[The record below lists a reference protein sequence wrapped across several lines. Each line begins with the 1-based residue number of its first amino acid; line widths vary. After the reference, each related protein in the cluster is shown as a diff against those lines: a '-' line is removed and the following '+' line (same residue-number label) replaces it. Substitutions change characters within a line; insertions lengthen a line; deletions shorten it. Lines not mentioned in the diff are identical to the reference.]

1 MRPSEIDD
9 AGFNIWRAEGFKQI
23 NDNII
28 PAKGYPTVGADY
40 DFVDDMVL
48 NRKTYYYL
56 LEDIDLNGLSTF
68 HGPVQAVPRKIYGGG
83 D

>member
-1 MRPSEIDD
+1 MRPSEIDN

-23 NDNII
+23 NDKII

-40 DFVDDMVL
+40 DFVDQWVL
-48 NRKTYYYL
+48 NGKRYFYL
-56 LEDIDLNGLSTF
+56 LEDIDNNGITTF
-68 HGPVQAVPRKIYGGG
+68 HGPVKAVPRKIYGGG